1 MLNKI
6 IASALIGTIIITLNG
21 CGGRSVAVPVYTPTK
36 KQIMLNNREKAIVD
50 NGALILKN
58 GDKIF
63 DENGAIIDAYTLE
76 GKVFYLLLQKNQTF
90 ELKDS
95 DKKLIKNFE
104 ADRINTYYSNND
116 ILFAIHKK
124 PNPLNI
130 MDTVYKFDGRNLII
144 INKNV
149 RAGGFA
155 TGIYNVFVLYSKE
168 NDFSGY
174 KIVNVTNNKIVKMPS
189 DFKHLVGAINDK
201 IFYIDREGFG
211 GDNSILKMYNPTTQK
226 SIALAQKEDH
236 VQLLKAGD
244 QVVLRIFTDKN
255 LKGSANKISKYI
267 SLNRLEEVSSISSD
281 FKPIIL
287 HYRAENDHAK
297 TWGTY
302 TIADMEEILWNMYTS
317 RTLSPLF

>member
-1 MLNKI
+1 MLNKV
-6 IASALIGTIIITLNG
+6 IASALIGTIIITLSG
-21 CGGRSVAVPVYTPTK
+21 CGGRSVAVPVYTPAK

-104 ADRINTYYSNND
+104 ADRISTYYSNND

-130 MDTVYKFDGRNLII
+130 MDTVYKFDGRNLTI

-168 NDFSGY
+168 NDFSDY

-267 SLNRLEEVSSISSD
+267 SLNRLGVCRT
-281 FKPIIL
+281 PIIQ
-287 HYRAENDHAK
+287 
-297 TWGTY
+297 
-302 TIADMEEILWNMYTS
+302 S
-317 RTLSPLF
+317 